1 MKKTILLSLSF
12 LAQSNF
18 AFAVDFQEIAN
29 KWQSGWYEEVGALV
43 ADAAAQKNADHRALY
58 YKARALLFTRHLE
71 EAQDWAEKAVKAAP
85 DSSTYWAQL
94 GAAKAFRIQEKPLRG
109 ITMARSCKKDFEKAV
124 KLDPTNLE
132 SLWALMRFHMHA
144 PGLVGGSKDKAWELA
159 DKIMALNPAQG
170 HQALAQLHV
179 HLDEDPIKAQADNRA
194 AVAADPTN
202 AKICFDIGQSL
213 MNRGLS
219 EEALEYYHLGA
230 EREKDTADGLV
241 KLAGAYL
248 RIQDLDRAEDY
259 LKQAL
264 IADPNEITASLGLG
278 EILRYRGQVDEAIA
292 SFRALLDEHPDF
304 PPVRYH
310 LGQAL
315 VQAEQNIPEAVSL
328 LQSYLDTRL
337 NMAWPSRSKANWQLA
352 LAQEK
357 MGSYDRAWASITL
370 AKELSWGG
378 DHLDSDMQRLEF
390 MAKD

>member
-1 MKKTILLSLSF
+1 MKILSLLTILF
-12 LAQSNF
+12 LCTISPAQ
-18 AFAVDFQEIAN
+18 ALDFNDIEA

-58 YKARALLFTRHLE
+58 FKARALLFTRHLE
-71 EAQDWAEKAVKAAP
+71 EAQDWAEKAAKAAP
-85 DSSTYWAQL
+85 DSATYWAQL
-94 GAAKAFRIQEKPLRG
+94 GAAKAFRIQEKPMRG
-109 ITMARSCKKDFEKAV
+109 ITLGRSCKKDFEKAV

-132 SLWALMRFHMHA
+132 SLWALMRFNMHA
-144 PGLVGGSKDKAWELA
+144 PGIVGGNKDKAWEMA

-179 HLDEDPIKAQADNRA
+179 HLDEDPVKAQADNRA
-194 AVAADPTN
+194 AAAADPTN

-213 MNRGLS
+213 LNRGLRD
-219 EEALEYYHLGA
+219 EALEFYHLGA
-230 EREKDTADGLV
+230 EREKNTAEGLV
-241 KLAGAYL
+241 KLAGAYM

-259 LKQAL
+259 LRQAQ
-264 IADPNEITASLGLG
+264 ATAPEELSATLWLG
-278 EILRYRGQVDEAIA
+278 EILRYRGHAEEAIA
-292 SFRALLDEHPDF
+292 HFRAILNEHPDYVPARF
-304 PPVRYH
+304 H

-315 VQAEQNIPEAVSL
+315 VQANRDIPEAAEL
-328 LQSYLDTRL
+328 LQSYLDTQL

-357 MGSYDRAWASITL
+357 MGSFDRAWESITL

>member
-1 MKKTILLSLSF
+1 MKLLLLFTVLF
-12 LAQSNF
+12 LMPFSPAL
-18 AFAVDFQEIAN
+18 ALDFTEIEA

-43 ADAAAQKNADHRALY
+43 ADAAAEKNADHRALY

-71 EAQDWAEKAVKAAP
+71 EAQDWAEKAAKAAP

-94 GAAKAFRIQEKPLRG
+94 GAAKAFRIQEKPMRG
-109 ITMARSCKKDFEKAV
+109 ITLGRSCKKDFEKAV

-144 PGLVGGSKDKAWELA
+144 PGIVGGNKDKAWEMA

-179 HLDEDPIKAQADNRA
+179 HLDEDPVKAQADNRA
-194 AVAADPTN
+194 AAAADPTN

-213 MNRGLS
+213 LNRGLRD
-219 EEALEYYHLGA
+219 EALEFYHLGA

-241 KLAGAYL
+241 KLASAYL
-248 RIQDLDRAEDY
+248 RLQEWDRAEDH
-259 LKQAL
+259 LRQAL
-264 IADPNEITASLGLG
+264 IADPGEITASLGLG
-278 EILRYRGQVDEAIA
+278 EILRSRGHADEAIA
-292 SFRALLDEHPDF
+292 HFRAILDEHPDF
-304 PPVRYH
+304 PPTRFH

-315 VQAEQNIPEAVSL
+315 VQADQDIPEAVSL
-328 LQSYLDTRL
+328 LQSYLDTQL
-337 NMAWPSRSKANWQLA
+337 NIAWPSRSKANWQLA

-357 MGSYDRAWASITL
+357 MGSYDRAWESITL